1 MIQLSLLITGLIQG
15 LRRVIARAAPVVS
28 APARPIW
35 AGPELRWIMAPH
47 GDLPN
52 LPGPVWTLL
61 WFRLERLA
69 NRLIRLYGHWQ
80 QGTLPKPRPTT
91 QRPKTARN
99 PPPQIPELPAPG
111 MPLVDAPTRLPQGRG
126 WITRRI
132 PEAGPSA
139 GHLHDLLQQPHIQ
152 DFVQAA
158 PQAARLLRPL
168 CHALGVDQP
177 AWLQRPPRP
186 RPPQAARLPPAP
198 PLAQRPRPALP
209 PLGTPRH
216 PCLPQKIRPQL
227 STPSRGHFV
236 PLSKNSARV

>member
-1 MIQLSLLITGLIQG
+1 MIQLSLLLTGLIQG

-47 GDLPN
+47 GDLPL

-61 WFRLERLA
+61 WLRLQRLN
-69 NRLIRLYGHWQ
+69 NRLTRLYERWQ
-80 QGTLPKPRPTT
+80 AGTLPTP
-91 QRPKTARN
+91 RPKTTRPKSARK
-99 PPPQIPELPAPG
+99 PAPQVPELPAPG
-111 MPLVDAPTRLPQGRG
+111 MPLVDAPARLPRARG

-139 GHLHDLLQQPHIQ
+139 GWLEYLLQQPHTQ

-168 CHALGVDQP
+168 CHGLGIDQP
-177 AWLQRPPRP
+177 AWLKRPPRP
-186 RPPQAARLPPAP
+186 RPPRKPRTP
-198 PLAQRPRPALP
+198 RPRPARPLP
-209 PLGTPRH
+209 LTHPELGLQPYV
-216 PCLPQKIRPQL
+216 IRA
-227 STPSRGHFV
+227 
-236 PLSKNSARV
+236 ARYFIKKYGREG